1 MFETSSP
8 GDAARPRPGDV
19 VLRKENHAEGP
30 RYTLRQLPAAPQL
43 ACSSRDRALVCA
55 SMFART
61 HGVDMWEEDQQTFA
75 RLTLKEAGRRSA
87 RPVREG
93 P

>member
-1 MFETSSP
+1 MAETPTP

-19 VLRKENHAEGP
+19 VLRKEQHADGP

-43 ACSSRDRALVCA
+43 ACSSRDRAMWCA
-55 SMFART
+55 TVFARK
-61 HGVDMWEEDQQTFA
+61 HGVDMWEEHQQTFA
-75 RLTLKEAGRRSA
+75 RLPLKDAGRR
-87 RPVREG
+87 PTT